1 MTQLSVGKEVLSYCN
16 KCKLT
21 LAHIIV
27 TMKSDVVIGKV
38 QCKTCK
44 GTHAYKDPS
53 AVKASK
59 TKRGS
64 KVGTTSKKTT
74 QNSISDIWLEKVAS
88 ATSKSQKYSIK
99 TKFELNDIIDHPKF
113 GPGIVDKLID
123 ADKVQVIF
131 RHDVKTL
138 IHNKL

>member
-27 TMKSDVVIGKV
+27 TMKSDSVIGKV
-38 QCKTCK
+38 QCKTCT

-64 KVGTTSKKTT
+64 KVGKTSKKTT

-138 IHNKL
+138 IHNK

>member
-27 TMKSDVVIGKV
+27 TMKSETTIGKV
-38 QCKTCK
+38 QCKTCQ

-59 TKRGS
+59 TKRGKNVGS
-64 KVGTTSKKTT
+64 KTKKTT

-131 RHDVKTL
+131 RHDIKTL
-138 IHNKL
+138 IHNK